1 MISYGRQ
8 FIDKQDIKEVVKTLK
23 SDYLTQGPAVNRFE
37 KNISAKLLPDKFYLS
52 IDLLS
57 HLQK

>member
-23 SDYLTQGPAVNRFE
+23 SDYLTCPAVNRFE
-37 KNISAKLLPDKFYLS
+37 KNINRFL
-52 IDLLS
+52 DLNTL
-57 HLQK
+57 